1 MNDVHPQPAPQP
13 NAATSRRR
21 RRRRGRLSTLGV
33 VAVLTLAA
41 GCVSQDEEP
50 GGTAQVT
57 EVSTDEFHGT
67 LVDPPLA
74 PAAVTLRDTD
84 GNRVRLDQLA
94 RSDRR
99 PGTATAVFF
108 GFTNCHD
115 VCPTTMADLAAARR
129 TLPAA
134 TADDVDLVF
143 ITVDPQRDTA
153 PVLRRWLDQFDPD
166 IVGLRGPVARVHRAE
181 DSLYASQS
189 SKTTPPPEETEDDT
203 DSGAHEHHESGES
216 GESGKSGESGG
227 MEEGHIH
234 PDGDPG
240 GYAMDH
246 TSVVYVFGP
255 DDTTLLYTGGA
266 TPPDYADDLSRLLGR

>member
-1 MNDVHPQPAPQP
+1 MNHTKAHATHPAARRRHARRPRVASVGRVVGRVIALGIVLGVATPSVAGCAPQDNRP
-13 NAATSRRR
+13 T
-21 RRRRGRLSTLGV
+21 
-33 VAVLTLAA
+33 VAEADA
-41 GCVSQDEEP
+41 DQ
-50 GGTAQVT
+50 
-57 EVSTDEFHGT
+57 FHGT

-74 PAAVTLRDTD
+74 PAPVTLRDTH
-84 GNRVRLDQLA
+84 GNRVRLDQL
-94 RSDRR
+94 R
-99 PGTATAVFF
+99 PDAVTAVFF

-129 TLPAA
+129 SLPAA

-166 IVGLRGPVARVHRAE
+166 IVGLRGPVQRVHRAE

-189 SKTTPPPEETEDDT
+189 GKAAPSAEGDDA
-203 DSGAHEHHESGES
+203 GAHEHHSQSGES
-216 GESGKSGESGG
+216 GESGETD
-227 MEEGHIH
+227 EGHTH

-246 TSVVYVFGP
+246 TSVVYLFGP
-255 DDTTLLYTGGA
+255 DDTTLIYTGGA
-266 TPPDYADDLSRLLGR
+266 TPPNYADDLTRLLSH

>member
-1 MNDVHPQPAPQP
+1 MNHPHPQPAPQP
-13 NAATSRRR
+13 APHAIGATARRGG
-21 RRRRGRLSTLGV
+21 RRRGRVSTLGV

-41 GCVSQDEEP
+41 GCASQDEER
-50 GGTAQVT
+50 GGAAEVT

-84 GNRVRLDQLA
+84 GNRVRLDRL
-94 RSDRR
+94 DRR

-166 IVGLRGPVARVHRAE
+166 IRGLRGPVARVHRAE

-189 SKTTPPPEETEDDT
+189 SKTTPVPAGADAGADV
-203 DSGAHEHHESGES
+203 GAHEHHDESGEA
-216 GESGKSGESGG
+216 GEPGESGG
-227 MEEGHIH
+227 MEEGHTH
-234 PDGDPG
+234 PDGAPG

-246 TSVVYVFGP
+246 TSVLYVFGP
-255 DDTTLLYTGGA
+255 DDTLIYTGGA
-266 TPPDYADDLSRLLGR
+266 TPPDYADDLTRLLSR

>member
-1 MNDVHPQPAPQP
+1 MA
-13 NAATSRRR
+13 RRV
-21 RRRRGRLSTLGV
+21 RRGRARLTWLGV
-33 VAVLTLAA
+33 VAVLTLSVS
-41 GCVSQDEEP
+41 GCGARDDQP
-50 GGTAQVT
+50 GGTAKVT
-57 EVSTDEFHGT
+57 EGSTDDFYGT

-74 PAAVTLRDTD
+74 PAAVTLRDVD

-94 RSDRR
+94 RPDER

-115 VCPTTMADLAAARR
+115 VCPATIADLAAARR
-129 TLPAA
+129 SLPAP

-166 IVGLRGPVARVHRAE
+166 IVGLRGPVRRVHRAE

-189 SKTTPPPEETEDDT
+189 NKATPPPEGSDAAADA
-203 DSGAHEHHESGES
+203 GAHDPESGEA
-216 GESGKSGESGG
+216 GA
-227 MEEGHIH
+227 GHIH

-246 TSVVYVFGP
+246 TASCTCSDP
-255 DDTTLLYTGGA
+255 TTPTSS
-266 TPPDYADDLSRLLGR
+266 TPAAPRHPTTPTT